1 MKIISYATSTNEIL
15 KLNDH
20 GIHEIVISS
29 AEFSRFNQNSFE
41 ELINMIELKNKIS
54 ARLVFEWD
62 ILEQENKFKKTVELF
77 KKLPIHEFSSIRI
90 QDPGVVHFIKTH
102 YPWLKIQLI
111 LETGN
116 HNLVGL
122 KKWEE
127 YLGEQLERL
136 ILSNELSKEHL
147 KSYGQTLSTPIE
159 ILCFGRILLFY
170 SPRGL
175 LKPLYDK
182 KSDYIEASGTSEE
195 SPHSGFPLIEN
206 RHGTFMF
213 NVKDLSLIEHVKEMI
228 EMNIVHLRLDLRFD
242 DFFVQLSNLMQAI
255 NNQVE
260 QFKVEGPRPF
270 IKGFYNINKTDV
282 LFVKLK
288 NNRIARND
296 ANYLA
301 EVVDVE
307 KDVNLVIK
315 MKKNYEVMANLKLK
329 IITPEGKEKNIE
341 VNEFLNSEKQKINHL
356 INEKIVIIPFVNG
369 VTVKS
374 QVYLTSTI

>member
-1 MKIISYATSTNEIL
+1 MNILSYATS
-15 KLNDH
+15 
-20 GIHEIVISS
+20 IHEIEELCQAGVNEIIISS
-29 AEFSRFNQNSFE
+29 CEFSRFNQNSFE
-41 ELINMIELKNKIS
+41 DLIKMIELKNKIS
-54 ARLVFEWD
+54 AKLIFEWD
-62 ILEQENKFKKTVELF
+62 ILEQDNKFKKTCELF
-77 KKLPIHEFSSIRI
+77 KKLPMHEFSSVRI
-90 QDPGVVHFIKTH
+90 QDPGVVHFIKAN

-122 KKWEE
+122 KKWED
-127 YLGEQLERL
+127 YLGPQLERL

-147 KSYGQTLSTPIE
+147 KNYGQSLKTPIE
-159 ILCFGRILLFY
+159 VLCFGRILLFY

-182 KSDYIEASGTSEE
+182 KGEYIEASGTSEE

-213 NVKDLSLIEHVKEMI
+213 NVKDLSLIEHAKELI
-228 EMNIVHLRLDLRFD
+228 EMNIKNFRLDLRFD
-242 DFFVQLSNLMQAI
+242 NFFNKKEIFVDALK
-255 NNQVE
+255 NQVSE
-260 QFKVEGPRPF
+260 FKIDGPRPF

-307 KDVNLVIK
+307 KDVNLVLKIK
-315 MKKNYEVMANLKLK
+315 KSYDVQNDLSLK
-329 IITPEGKEKNIE
+329 IITPEGKEKS
-341 VNEFLNSEKQKINHL
+341 VLVKDFFNSKKEKVTSL
-356 INEKIVIIPFVNG
+356 INEKIVTMSYVGG

-374 QVYLTSTI
+374 QVYLDSKI

>member
-1 MKIISYATSTNEIL
+1 MNIISYATSTYELEMLSKSGANEI
-15 KLNDH
+15 
-20 GIHEIVISS
+20 VVSS
-29 AEFSRFNQNSFE
+29 SEFSRFNQNSFD
-41 ELINMIELKNKIS
+41 ELLKMIELKNKIS
-54 ARLVFEWD
+54 SKLILEWD
-62 ILEQENKFKKTVELF
+62 ILEQDSKFKKTCEHF

-122 KKWEE
+122 QKWET
-127 YLGEQLERL
+127 YLGTQLERL

-147 KSYGQTLSTPIE
+147 KSYGSSLNTPIE
-159 ILCFGRILLFY
+159 VLCFGRILLFY

-175 LKPLYDK
+175 LNPLYDK
-182 KSDYIEASGTSEE
+182 KAEYIEASGTSEE

-213 NVKDLSLIEHVKEMI
+213 NVKDLSLIEHVNEFV
-228 EMNIVHLRLDLRFD
+228 EMNILNLRIDLRFD
-242 DFFVQLSNLMQAI
+242 RFFESREIIFTAMRNL
-255 NNQVE
+255 VSE
-260 QFKVEGPRPF
+260 FKIEGPRPF
-270 IKGFYNINKTDV
+270 VKGFYNINKTDV

-296 ANYLA
+296 SNYLA

-307 KDVNLVIK
+307 KEINLVIK
-315 MKKNYEVMANLKLK
+315 IKKNITVTGEMK
-329 IITPEGKEKNIE
+329 IRIVTPEGKEKKLQ
-341 VNEFLNSEKQKINHL
+341 VSDFYNSKKEKVSTLQ
-356 INEKIVIIPFVNG
+356 NEKIVIIPFVNG

-374 QVYLTSTI
+374 QIYLDSNI

>member
-127 YLGEQLERL
+127 YLGAQLERL

-213 NVKDLSLIEHVKEMI
+213 NVKDLSLIEHIKEMI
-228 EMNIVHLRLDLRFD
+228 DMNIVHLRLDLRFD
-242 DFFVQLSNLMQAI
+242 DFFAQVGSFMQAI

-260 QFKVEGPRPF
+260 LFKVEGPRPF

-341 VNEFLNSEKQKINHL
+341 VYEFLNSEKQKINHL

>member
-1 MKIISYATSTNEIL
+1 MNILSYATSINELI
-15 KLNDH
+15 KLNEC
-20 GIHEIVISS
+20 GVNELIISS
-29 AEFSRFNQNSFE
+29 AEFSRFNQNSFD
-41 ELINMIELKNKIS
+41 ELIQMIEFKKNLS
-54 ARLVFEWD
+54 AKLIFEWD
-62 ILEQENKFKKTVELF
+62 ILEQENKFKKTCEIF
-77 KKLPIHEFSSIRI
+77 KKLPIHEFSSIRV

-122 KKWEE
+122 KRWED
-127 YLGEQLERL
+127 YLGNQLERL
-136 ILSNELSKEHL
+136 ILSNELSRELL
-147 KSYGQTLSTPIE
+147 KNYGQTLKTPIE

-213 NVKDLSLIEHVKEMI
+213 NVKDLSLVEHVAELL
-228 EMNIVHLRLDLRFD
+228 EMNIHNLRIDLRFD
-242 DFFVQLSNLMQAI
+242 AFLNHADAI
-255 NNQVE
+255 MKALKN
-260 QFKVEGPRPF
+260 KVEVFKIDGPRPF

-307 KDVNLVIK
+307 KEINLVLKI
-315 MKKNYEVMANLKLK
+315 KKNFEISEELKLK
-329 IITPEGKEKNIE
+329 IITPEGKEKKIT
-341 VNEFLNSEKQKINHL
+341 VSEFLNSKKEKVSKL
-356 INEKIVIIPFVNG
+356 INEKIVTISYVNG

-374 QVYLTSTI
+374 QIYLDSSI